1 MLPAR
6 IDELERVQLELEIL
20 RSIRIS
26 TQVRQLLAEEE
37 TEQQGL
43 RRRIDERLGSLR
55 HESDRLKAELERME
69 AAAVSW
75 AASHLPRQPLSLR
88 TTQAAGTLLTQQQP
102 NRFPAASRSR
112 TRRAQR
118 FAPSMA
124 ASRRNLAPSGAS

>member
-1 MLPAR
+1 MSATLSALVRFSLQAGHWRLACRRYLML
-6 IDELERVQLELEIL
+6 VV
-20 RSIRIS
+20 S
-26 TQVRQLLAEEE
+26 
-37 TEQQGL
+37 
-43 RRRIDERLGSLR
+43 GSLVDTELR
-55 HESDRLKAELERME
+55 GRCEPPLHRLSSAELERME
-69 AAAVSW
+69 VAAVSW